1 MSNLR
6 WWQRPFTFVYGD
18 GTVKEVE
25 LKPIKHLTRDLRT
38 EKGIQAYEA
47 PGGIQHKL
55 FLARAWLAERV
66 K

>member
-1 MSNLR
+1 
-6 WWQRPFTFVYGD
+6 
-18 GTVKEVE
+18 VE